1 MTAKVGRFSY
11 KDPYFLPPNTFKRKP
26 REYYAAR
33 TTYKLPEHLK
43 PILEEYLKKPQPR
56 LNKYDY
62 CICCYRGGGY
72 RSKEQENL
80 SNFIMSILPDR
91 RADDWKH
98 AVYLVKRPKG
108 FTKTFALN
116 RKTKDR
122 LLPLI
127 FEAIEKG
134 TL

>member
-1 MTAKVGRFSY
+1 MSKYVKGICPR
-11 KDPYFLPPNTFKRKP
+11 KNPYYLPKNTFKRRP
-26 REYYAAR
+26 REYYAAK
-33 TTYKLPEHLK
+33 TTYKLPEHLR

-56 LNKYDY
+56 FNKNDY
-62 CICCYRGGGY
+62 CVCCYRGY
-72 RSKEQENL
+72 RSKEQL
-80 SNFIMSILPDR
+80 DLANFIMSILPDR
-91 RADDWKH
+91 RTEDGKY

-108 FTKTFALN
+108 FTKTFPLN
-116 RKTKDR
+116 SFTKDK